1 MPLTGTYVPSTMQ
14 WVSDQVEL
22 YERTG
27 GKEGATLRETG
38 IPVILVT
45 MRGAKS
51 GDIRKIALMRVEHSG
66 KYALVASIG
75 GAPQNP
81 AWYANLVADP
91 SVEIQDGPS
100 PFDATVRQVT
110 GDERAL
116 WWERSVAVFPTYADY
131 AAKTARTIPVFVASP
146 TPTS

>member
-1 MPLTGTYVPSTMQ
+1 M
-14 WVSDQVEL
+14 
-22 YERTG
+22 
-27 GKEGATLRETG
+27 
-38 IPVILVT
+38 
-45 MRGAKS
+45 
-51 GDIRKIALMRVEHSG
+51 
-66 KYALVASIG
+66 ASIG